1 MTALAASTAT
11 VAAAPPTS
19 SATTSGPTTSGA
31 TSVVAPA
38 CLAAPPTLIAC
49 SHGTSSAAGRAVI
62 ARIREAIARAVPDAA
77 VREAFVDVE
86 QPAVAGVVD
95 RAAEQGPVVV
105 VPLLLS
111 TGFHTGVDIAGAV
124 EPHPSAVAAAPL
136 GPHQLLVRAL
146 RDRLAESCGDDAGHR
161 PGDHVVLAAAGSS
174 DPAAAR
180 AVERMRDLLAA
191 RLPCPVS
198 IGYGAGCAPSIPEA
212 VRAARAAGA
221 RRVIAASYVLAPG
234 HFAGLVRAAGA
245 DLVST
250 PLADHPAVIQVA
262 AARYREAL
270 AQVAQV
276 PAPTSRP
283 GISPT
288 SSREVT
294 AM

>member
-1 MTALAASTAT
+1 MTAIAATSDTTVATTAATTVATAAATAAATTAATAGAT
-11 VAAAPPTS
+11 VT
-19 SATTSGPTTSGA
+19 
-31 TSVVAPA
+31 VR
-38 CLAAPPTLIAC
+38 PTLVAC
-49 SHGTSSAAGRAVI
+49 SHGTRSAAGRAVI
-62 ARIREAIARAVPDAA
+62 ARIREALARAVPDAA
-77 VREAFVDVE
+77 VREAYVDVE
-86 QPAVAGVVD
+86 QPAVADVVD
-95 RAAEQGPVVV
+95 CAAAEGPVIV

-124 EPHPSAVAAAPL
+124 GPHPAAVAAAPL

-180 AVERMRDLLAA
+180 AVEHLRDLLAA
-191 RLPCPVS
+191 RLPCAVS